1 MASKQELIHRL
12 HRDNNKSIPSPVNVA
27 RGPLVQILSDP
38 VQLFRRT
45 ESVEREF
52 LHIILDEAI
61 LGVNREDIVNESFV
75 PWSKCAATPATTMTH
90 LTRNYLEEYRKD
102 YNIDKLTND

>member
-75 PWSKCAATPATTMTH
+75 PWSKCAATPATTWKEAVDYETH
-90 LTRNYLEEYRKD
+90 VY
-102 YNIDKLTND
+102 